1 MDENTEL
8 RNKAIH
14 KMSTDLQKKK
24 KKKCAKNTQWGKDS
38 HLIKNET
45 GPITYTIY
53 KNELEVDQRQT

>member
-1 MDENTEL
+1 
-8 RNKAIH
+8 
-14 KMSTDLQKKK
+14 MSTDLQKKK
-24 KKKCAKNTQWGKDS
+24 KKKRCQEYTMGKGWSLQQMILGKLDS